1 MTQIKMPSGQVI
13 DFGDLNENEITS
25 AVNTLAQNQ
34 PELFQETRPEPLAIK
49 DIPPL
54 VAPEFPEEDP
64 DLNETERRNIL
75 GEVKDISFRFNLGRL
90 DRDDEKLDY
99 IQQVLGSKDAVVQD
113 GDGSFIIDQAKVTP
127 EAREDLGLSE
137 VGLIYADKPGFSW
150 YDLVDFGGE
159 AGPEILGGIAVSAL
173 VAGTG
178 GGFLPVLG
186 AMAKVGAGSAAGRA
200 LMKLS
205 NTCRDTINNL

>member
-1 MTQIKMPSGQVI
+1 M
-13 DFGDLNENEITS
+13 
-25 AVNTLAQNQ
+25 
-34 PELFQETRPEPLAIK
+34 
-49 DIPPL
+49 
-54 VAPEFPEEDP
+54 
-64 DLNETERRNIL
+64 
-75 GEVKDISFRFNLGRL
+75 
-90 DRDDEKLDY
+90 
-99 IQQVLGSKDAVVQD
+99 VQD

-186 AMAKVGAGSAAGRA
+186 AMARLVRVQPQEEL